1 MIRRMAG
8 LVVLA
13 LAIIIVVFYGLLQ
26 FLLRHGSNYSV
37 TFSAAATA
45 LTALLT
51 AAAVVAAV
59 VYVSLTYGL
68 WQETAAQVRNQKQMA
83 ETALMQSLMVEYDQL
98 RNSIQVIQQWWRERA
113 GSNPRDA
120 FRFSLAA
127 KDPDIVALDDHR
139 FRVSRFFVR
148 IRKLAAKGFV
158 SEDLIEASLSR
169 ESIQMFLD
177 QVDSLD
183 HVKRQIAGREPNL
196 TDTHYFRSL
205 LQRRYQNQ

>member
-1 MIRRMAG
+1 M
-8 LVVLA
+8 
-13 LAIIIVVFYGLLQ
+13 
-26 FLLRHGSNYSV
+26 
-37 TFSAAATA
+37 
-45 LTALLT
+45 
-51 AAAVVAAV
+51 
-59 VYVSLTYGL
+59 
-68 WQETAAQVRNQKQMA
+68 
-83 ETALMQSLMVEYDQL
+83 
-98 RNSIQVIQQWWRERA
+98 
-113 GSNPRDA
+113 
-120 FRFSLAA
+120 
-127 KDPDIVALDDHR
+127 ALDDHR

-183 HVKRQIAGREPNL
+183 HVKRQITGREPNL